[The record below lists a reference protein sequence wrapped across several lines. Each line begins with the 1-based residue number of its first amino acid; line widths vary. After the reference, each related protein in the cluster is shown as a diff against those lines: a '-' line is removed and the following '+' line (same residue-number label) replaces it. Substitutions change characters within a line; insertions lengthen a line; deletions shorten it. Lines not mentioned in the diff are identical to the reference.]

1 MPRTERPRRVRL
13 TAAVAIVLATTV
25 AVPVHAQGGVLLQG
39 IVDGEAWSTSAT
51 SNLLTRAGGHPAG
64 LGRLTAWGA
73 WEPFRAFVLYAEGEL
88 ETGGATT
95 HEVTADHQQ
104 VGLTTTDEPPPPG
117 SAHVYRVT
125 ASQQGQVFGGYT
137 VVLLG

>member
-1 MPRTERPRRVRL
+1 MTLLHNTNSIHRRSSCANPSAPRRSRAPCATRSTRRDVRGRLFMPRTERPRRVRL

-64 LGRLTAWGA
+64 LGRITAWGA
-73 WEPFRAFVLYAEGEL
+73 WEPFRAFVLYA
-88 ETGGATT
+88 
-95 HEVTADHQQ
+95 
-104 VGLTTTDEPPPPG
+104 
-117 SAHVYRVT
+117 
-125 ASQQGQVFGGYT
+125 
-137 VVLLG
+137 